1 MNIIH
6 VSSTDEPQGQ
16 ATFGMA
22 NLRKER
28 TGLPFIVFMS
38 QKGGAQ
44 HDLRVKVSP
53 LPKVRLDQLSS
64 YALRPYRLVEGP
76 GLSPSEDALLRRW
89 VDLNISTLAD
99 YWNGVIEYTEDALD
113 QIKAI

>member
-6 VSSTDEPQGQ
+6 VSPTDEPQGQ

-44 HDLRVKVSP
+44 HDLRVEVSP
-53 LPKVRLDQLSS
+53 LPKVRLDQL
-64 YALRPYRLVEGP
+64 
-76 GLSPSEDALLRRW
+76 
-89 VDLNISTLAD
+89 
-99 YWNGVIEYTEDALD
+99 
-113 QIKAI
+113 KAI